1 MGTRK
6 TKTQE
11 KISNRQLLFIVFIIR
26 ATLIIATLP
35 VLTTGHAA
43 QNAWISS
50 IITMIASIVVIIAIS
65 ALSLKFPKMTIV
77 EYSKVLLGKTGG
89 TIMSL
94 GFLWL
99 FLHIAATDT
108 RIYSEV
114 LADGF
119 LTSTPLV
126 VTAGTIVAVSALA
139 VYLGI
144 EVIGRAADVLM
155 PVIISF
161 FVLSI
166 VASLSLFDLKNLEP
180 VFAGGIT
187 PVISGTVT
195 PIGISV
201 QFLSL
206 GLLIPTL
213 TEPEKAVSTSAVA
226 AFLAGLALI
235 VTSVIVVGALGERLS
250 SSAIFPLFKTSRST
264 VFTRFLERLEAP
276 GIAAWGLGLFIDVST
291 FLYCGSKGLSE
302 VLGVEDYRPLV
313 IPMAVIWITLSLHT
327 YDDLFE
333 LLRLFRPETF
343 FPYVSIVGFI
353 PVLILWG
360 AYIIKASSGKLH
372 GLQKHK

>member
-65 ALSLKFPKMTIV
+65 ALSLKFPKMTII

>member
-327 YDDLFE
+327 YDDFFE